1 MSDQCPQSW
10 QGYRKLEKTEKMSK
24 IKGDKKTGWTEMQ
37 YGILYEILG
46 QNYVTLMERL
56 VKSE

>member
-24 IKGDKKTGWTEMQ
+24 IKEIKKTGWTECNVVSCMRSWDKS
-37 YGILYEILG
+37 
-46 QNYVTLMERL
+46 VTLMEKIG
-56 VKSE
+56 KSE

>member
-1 MSDQCPQSW
+1 MSDQCPQSC

-24 IKGDKKTGWTEMQ
+24 IKEIKKTGWTECNVVSCM
-37 YGILYEILG
+37 GSW
-46 QNYVTLMERL
+46 NKSVTLMERL